1 MSRLEKGSILVTIAL
16 GLNTLWNDH
25 QARKRNRDLDERD
38 RRIRELE
45 DRIRALDPLGQKSAP
60 PAPTVV

>member
-1 MSRLEKGSILVTIAL
+1 MTRLEKGSILVTIAL

-25 QARKRNRDLDERD
+25 KARQRNRELDDRD

-45 DRIRALDPLGQKSAP
+45 DRVRALDPLDKNLHSQPKP
-60 PAPTVV
+60 